1 MNKVEALLLRSDFGD
16 DFTLGSLFFAGKFIG
31 FTCEDKDR
39 HLESGGAKIYGETAI
54 PRGYYRLTVSMS
66 RRFGKLMPEIKD
78 VPGFYGVRIHGGN
91 SAVDSLGCP
100 LLGAIKTTNGVRDC
114 KDVNAKLI
122 KLIQGVEAAG
132 DECWLVVR

>member
-1 MNKVEALLLRSDFGD
+1 MAIVDSLLLRSDFNEE
-16 DFTLGSLFFAGKFIG
+16 FTLGTLFFAGKFLG

-39 HLESGGAKIYGETAI
+39 HIESGGTKIYGETAI

-66 RRFGKLMPEIKD
+66 RRFGRLMPEILG
-78 VPGFYGVRIHGGN
+78 VPQFSGVRVHGGN
-91 SAVDSLGCP
+91 THEDTEGCP
-100 LLGAIKTTNGVRDC
+100 LLGAKKRVDGVADC
-114 KDVNAKLI
+114 KDVNARLI

>member
-1 MNKVEALLLRSDFGD
+1 MAKIDCLLLRSDFGD
-16 DFTLGSLFFAGKFIG
+16 EFTLGTFCFAGKFLG

-39 HLESGGAKIYGETAI
+39 HMESGGAKVHGETAI
-54 PRGYYRLTVSMS
+54 PRGYYRMTVSMS
-66 RRFGKLMPEIKD
+66 NRFKKLMPEIKD
-78 VPGFYGVRIHGGN
+78 VPGFSGVRIHGGN
-91 SAVDSLGCP
+91 THEDTEGCP

-114 KDVNAKLI
+114 KEVNAKLI

>member
-1 MNKVEALLLRSDFGD
+1 MAIVDSLLLRSDFNEE
-16 DFTLGSLFFAGKFIG
+16 FTLGTFCFAGKFLG

-39 HLESGGAKIYGETAI
+39 HMESGGAKVHGETAI
-54 PRGYYRLTVSMS
+54 PRGYYRMTVSMS
-66 RRFGKLMPEIKD
+66 NRFKKLMPEIKD
-78 VPGFYGVRIHGGN
+78 VPGFSGIRIHAGN
-91 SAVDSLGCP
+91 THENTEGCP

-114 KDVNAKLI
+114 KEVNAKLI

>member
-1 MNKVEALLLRSDFGD
+1 MAIVDSLLLRSDFGEE
-16 DFTLGSLFFAGKFIG
+16 FTLGTFCFAGKFLG

-39 HLESGGAKIYGETAI
+39 HLESGGTKIHGKTAI
-54 PRGYYRLTVSMS
+54 PRGYYRMTVSMS
-66 RRFGKLMPEIKD
+66 NRFKKLMPELLN
-78 VPGFYGVRIHGGN
+78 VPGFSGIRIHAGN
-91 SAVDSLGCP
+91 THADTEGCP

-114 KDVNAKLI
+114 KEVNAKLI

>member
-1 MNKVEALLLRSDFGD
+1 MAIVDSLLLRSDFNEE
-16 DFTLGSLFFAGKFIG
+16 FTLGSLFFAGKFLG

-39 HLESGGAKIYGETAI
+39 HLESGGTKIYGNTAI
-54 PRGYYRLTVSMS
+54 PRGYYRMTVSMS

-78 VPGFYGVRIHGGN
+78 VPGFSGVRIHGGN

-100 LLGAIKTTNGVRDC
+100 LLGAVKTTNGVRDC
-114 KDVNAKLI
+114 KEVNAKLI

>member
-1 MNKVEALLLRSDFGD
+1 MSKIDCLLLRSDFGD
-16 DFTLGSLFFAGKFIG
+16 DFTLGQLFFAGKFVG
-31 FTCEDKDR
+31 YTCEDKDR
-39 HLESGGAKIYGETAI
+39 HLEIGGMKVPKETAI

-66 RRFGKLMPEIKD
+66 KRFGKLMPEILD
-78 VPGFYGVRIHGGN
+78 VPQFSGIRIHGGN
-91 SAVDSLGCP
+91 THEDTEGCP

-114 KDVNAKLI
+114 KEVNAKLI

>member
-1 MNKVEALLLRSDFGD
+1 MAIVDSLLLRSDFNEE
-16 DFTLGSLFFAGKFIG
+16 FTLGTFCFAGKFLG

-39 HLESGGAKIYGETAI
+39 HMESGGAKVHGETAI
-54 PRGYYRLTVSMS
+54 PRGYYRMTVSMS
-66 RRFGKLMPEIKD
+66 NRFKKLMPEIKD
-78 VPGFYGVRIHGGN
+78 VPGFSGVRIHGGN
-91 SAVDSLGCP
+91 THEDTEGCP

-114 KDVNAKLI
+114 KEVNAKLI